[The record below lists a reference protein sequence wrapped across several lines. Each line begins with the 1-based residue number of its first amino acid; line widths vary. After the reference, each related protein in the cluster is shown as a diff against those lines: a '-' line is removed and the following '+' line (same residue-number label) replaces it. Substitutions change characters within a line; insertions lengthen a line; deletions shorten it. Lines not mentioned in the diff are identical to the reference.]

1 MKSKAMMALK
11 ILIAFAIPFAI
22 SALYCLVRGVTLIE
36 LYLPASYNNDC
47 VFYYKLVDAIVTKG
61 GPTGFFGFNESHAMI
76 GGFAAWSPLLLM
88 PWALWG
94 VIFGWTYS
102 SVIWCNLTL
111 FGIALAVFVGLA
123 EVDFKTLGALFVM
136 LLLFPGFSINLMN
149 VLPEIVVVS
158 VMLVYLGF
166 AVRAAAKGPR
176 ISYIVA
182 MYIIAAYL
190 TVTRP
195 YMLLLMIIPTYYLG
209 KQTKKSVAALC
220 FVLVS
225 GVSFLGNVLVGHFF
239 TAAYF
244 EPLFNTD
251 FVKEFMAGH
260 FSMSF
265 WMAVSVFKSMTKGI
279 AGALVDA
286 FSYGL
291 TMGTQYVVAIVTAIA
306 AFVMAVRKGENKYG
320 ALCWFHFTSVMALLL
335 AIVFFLRKTNE
346 GGRHIWAFAV
356 IGIVIVCAC
365 GFDKLGIAVK
375 AISAALL
382 IVFCTRG
389 AIVPTD
395 YDIPMPNEAAKENV
409 EFWKTVFEDKNV
421 FASDAK
427 GYDNT
432 VMWVFIDYAG
442 ETGVVTE
449 YNELYALPSGMGI
462 SCCYPDYV
470 ISNFDNLQSK
480 FIVADSRGKVA
491 ALCAEKGLKVVGEHE
506 NVIMYQ
512 RY

>member
-1 MKSKAMMALK
+1 MKNKALLALK
-11 ILIAFAIPFAI
+11 ILIAFAVPFVI
-22 SALYCLVRGVTLIE
+22 SALYCLVRGVSLTD

-76 GGFAAWSPLLLM
+76 GGFAAWSPLLLI
-88 PWALWG
+88 PWTLWG

-102 SVIWCNLTL
+102 TVIWCNLTL
-111 FGIALAVFVGLA
+111 FGIALAIFVGLA

-136 LLLFPGFSINLMN
+136 LLLFPSFSINAMN

-166 AVRAAAKGPR
+166 AIRAASKGPR
-176 ISYIVA
+176 TPYIAV

-190 TVTRP
+190 TITRP

-209 KQTKKSVAALC
+209 KRTKKSIAAIC

-225 GVSFLGNVLVGHFF
+225 GLSFMTNVLVGHFF
-239 TAAYF
+239 TSAYF

-251 FVKEFMAGH
+251 IVKEFLAGH

-279 AGALVDA
+279 SGTFVDA

-306 AFVMAVRKGENKYG
+306 TFVLAIRKGENKYR
-320 ALCWFHFTSVMALLL
+320 ALCWFHFTSVMALLM

-346 GGRHIWAFAV
+346 GGRHIWAFAI

-365 GFDKLGIAVK
+365 EFDRFGIVVK
-375 AISAALL
+375 ALLAALL
-382 IVFCTRG
+382 IVFCIRG

-395 YDIPMPNEAAKENV
+395 YDIPMHDERAKENV
-409 EFWKTVFEDKNV
+409 EYWKTVFEDETLFVPN
-421 FASDAK
+421 AK

-432 VMWVFIDYAG
+432 VIWVFIDYAG

-449 YNELYALPSGMGI
+449 YDEMYTLPSGMGI
-462 SCCYPDYV
+462 SCCYPNYV
-470 ISNFDNLQSK
+470 ISNFDNLQSR
-480 FIVADSRGKVA
+480 FILADSRGEVA
-491 ALCAEKGLKVVGEHE
+491 LLCAQKGLKVVGEHE